1 MNTNRMLYVIAREIR
16 NAIHNNMPI
25 DYLNGL
31 VTSLEFIPT
40 RCLVHQINDL
50 KAEIRIITSRET
62 GIVRDQAIRDYLN
75 GFATSIILTR
85 EENVP
90 NINRELNEINNNFM
104 QN

>member
-1 MNTNRMLYVIAREIR
+1 MIIYAIAREIR
-16 NAIHNNMPI
+16 NGIRNNMSI

-40 RCLVHQINDL
+40 RCLIHQINNL
-50 KAEIRIITSRET
+50 KAEIRVITARET

-90 NINRELNEINNNFM
+90 NINRELNEINNNFL